1 MSSKDLG
8 AAVVKNPRL
17 LSMSVP
23 KNLAQKLEWLK
34 EQGIAAH
41 KLGALIC
48 SYPLLV
54 SFSLAKLQA
63 SRDLLVEGLAV
74 PEESVAS
81 SGLLRVVLRLRL
93 KNLLHCIDK
102 LKNLLHCIDTYTYF
116 FCSSPSHGTLEQRR
130 KAISFKGSD
139 SDFV

>member
-1 MSSKDLG
+1 M
-8 AAVVKNPRL
+8 P
-17 LSMSVP
+17 
-23 KNLAQKLEWLK
+23 
-34 EQGIAAH
+34 AH

-81 SGLLRVVLRLRL
+81 SVLLRVALRLRL

-116 FCSSPSHGTLEQRR
+116 FGSSPNHGTLEQRFRR
-130 KAISFKGSD
+130 KAITFEGSD